1 MGVFTILS
9 DLDSDSTVISNL
21 FIDEYMLDASDC
33 QIKVYLYLV
42 RMMSA
47 GRAASISDMAEQ
59 FGHPQKEILR
69 ALKFWEKSGLLSL
82 QCDRAG
88 RLISIHLCEVRP
100 RVIVRDPETD
110 DAGRVVSIEP
120 LLSDTQEKKPVERAR
135 LSKEAIEAFGK
146 EEDNQALVYLAE
158 KYIGKTLSVRELE
171 SLCYISDNLHF
182 SFDLIDYLIQY
193 CVSRGKRDF
202 RYIEKVAVSWAEK
215 GITTVKDAQQ
225 EEAAASRR
233 KRERG
238 ITRPLGSKSDFNRFA
253 RRDDYD
259 FDESSILD
267 N

>member
-59 FGHPQKEILR
+59 FGHPQKEILH

-88 RLISIHLCEVRP
+88 RLVSIHLCEIKP

-193 CVSRGKRDF
+193 CVGRGKRVQDHVLSGIRDPYGKCLLPDMDHTAHRF
-202 RYIEKVAVSWAEK
+202 RTDILDIVGVY
-215 GITTVKDAQQ
+215 
-225 EEAAASRR
+225 AAAVFDSVKERR
-233 KRERG
+233 
-238 ITRPLGSKSDFNRFA
+238 SSARFL
-253 RRDDYD
+253 YLNKLIVI
-259 FDESSILD
+259 SV
-267 N
+267 

>member
-88 RLISIHLCEVRP
+88 RLVSIHLCEIKP

-120 LLSDTQEKKPVERAR
+120 LAFPKRQSRRSAKRKIIR
-135 LSKEAIEAFGK
+135 LSYTLRKSISAKHFPSGSSNPSAISP
-146 EEDNQALVYLAE
+146 
-158 KYIGKTLSVRELE
+158 TTCTSR
-171 SLCYISDNLHF
+171 
-182 SFDLIDYLIQY
+182 LI
-193 CVSRGKRDF
+193 
-202 RYIEKVAVSWAEK
+202 
-215 GITTVKDAQQ
+215 
-225 EEAAASRR
+225 
-233 KRERG
+233 
-238 ITRPLGSKSDFNRFA
+238 
-253 RRDDYD
+253 
-259 FDESSILD
+259 
-267 N
+267 